1 MQRAFISL
9 SYSHRHDLA
18 SEIQAVLDGLSA
30 YHIAPTVFVNEFTF
44 DETQSREMMQT
55 ALQLIREC
63 DVLIAEVTYK
73 AIGVGVEIGYAV
85 AHHKPVIYLRI
96 SSVEYSTTVG
106 GVADIDIVYTTPD
119 DLRRQL
125 IDVLAQLTAP

>member
-1 MQRAFISL
+1 M

-18 SEIQAVLDGLSA
+18 SEIQAVVEGLSE
-30 YHIAPTVFVNEFTF
+30 YQIAPTVFVNEFTF

-55 ALQLIREC
+55 ALRLMHDC
-63 DVLIAEVTYK
+63 DLLIAEVSYK

-85 AHHKPVIYLRI
+85 AHHKPVIYLRK

-106 GVADIDIVYTTPD
+106 GVADIEIAYTSPD